1 MNISR
6 RQMIAASGAALAGAL
21 RAQQAP
27 PPVPDKLVDTP
38 LRNLAQLALEPDGSA
53 HEFTEKELSPL
64 TEPLMWRF
72 TKGQPPELEF
82 DYRKLKIKVDARGLA
97 KRSGTLTFTDLEP
110 LPRRSATYL
119 LQCGAPNP
127 RGIVR
132 WGGVR
137 FSEVANMLGVQ
148 PGAHYCRFMASDKY
162 WSDEDMKTLMHPQVM
177 LVWMMN
183 DQPLP
188 PKHGAPVRL
197 VIPFRY
203 GARSIKA
210 ITEISFGGPGLPLAT
225 LPA

>member
-27 PPVPDKLVDTP
+27 PHVLDKLVDTP

-53 HEFTEKELSPL
+53 HEFTEKELSTL

-72 TKGQPPELEF
+72 TKGQPPEIEF

>member
-6 RQMIAASGAALAGAL
+6 RQMIAASGAAFVGAL

-27 PPVPDKLVDTP
+27 PTVPDKLVDTP

-53 HEFTEKELSPL
+53 HEFTEKELSAL

-72 TKGQPPELEF
+72 TKGQPPEIEF

-97 KRSGTLTFTDLEP
+97 KRSGTLTFADLEP
-110 LPRRSATYL
+110 LPRRSAIHL

-127 RGIVR
+127 RGIVK

-137 FSEVANMLGVQ
+137 FSDVANMLGVQ
-148 PGAHYCRFMASDKY
+148 PQAHYCRFMASDKY
-162 WSDEDMKTLMHPQVM
+162 WSDEDTKTLMHPQVM

-183 DQPLP
+183 EQPLP

>member
-27 PPVPDKLVDTP
+27 PHVPDKLVDTP

-53 HEFTEKELSPL
+53 HEFTEKELSTL

-72 TKGQPPELEF
+72 TKGQPPEIEF